1 MASGSRSR
9 LALVVFLTTLLAAH
23 AVPMRGAWEKR
34 GEWDHKHPKTLVL
47 YGQELRGS
55 HSDANFRYIV
65 NGTLGIL
72 AIVAGM
78 PLTATADA
86 NSTQLGVQYGQV
98 TSFNEIVNGEIWLY
112 GSFDMR
118 ITTKHYNGTFLLQG
132 SYNVFTAN
140 RTIAIIG
147 GTGDFHQAKGYAIT
161 STSNIQDGGCCRE
174 YSDALR
180 YECHF
185 TY

>member
-1 MASGSRSR
+1 MASGSRSG
-9 LALVVFLTTLLAAH
+9 LVLVVFLATLLAAH
-23 AVPMRGAWEKR
+23 AVPTRFTREKE
-34 GEWDHKHPKTLVL
+34 EWGHKHPKTLVL

-72 AIVAGM
+72 ATVSGL

-86 NSTQLGVQYGQV
+86 NSTQLGVQYGLV

-118 ITTKHYNGTFLLQG
+118 ISTKTYNGTFLLQG

-161 STSNIQDGGCCRE
+161 STSNIGDGGCCRE

-185 TY
+185 TD